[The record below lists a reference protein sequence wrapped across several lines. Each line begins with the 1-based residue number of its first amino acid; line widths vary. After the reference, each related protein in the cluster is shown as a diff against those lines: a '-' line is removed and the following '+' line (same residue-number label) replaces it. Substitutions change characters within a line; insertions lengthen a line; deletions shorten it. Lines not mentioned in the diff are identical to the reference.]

1 MRSQKLLS
9 VFLLLLFF
17 VPGVLFALSGGW
29 QTLTLPS
36 AASIWDG
43 TAAQWTE
50 NILAESFAGKDFL
63 CSAAAAL
70 QTALGRNQQNGCF
83 YGEDGILQ
91 NLPDADEAITANNLQ
106 ALQAYSAQTSSPCY
120 FLLSPTAAAI
130 AQQKIPSLAL
140 ESLFNQK
147 LYIQRCYSSLSSF
160 RTIDAYNGLFSHQS
174 EYLFYRTDSRLTALG
189 CYYLYVSAGEKLGYT
204 ARSMD
209 YFSISYPMHDYR
221 GNLTQQVPYAQVEPD
236 VISLFHYQKH
246 NRDIRLV
253 QDPLGNASA
262 APLYDTS
269 LLKSSDPLQVYL
281 GPNRGVT
288 DLLVSETPYDGCLL
302 VLTDGSCNALFPADC
317 HSLSADPGRRSA
329 IGYRR
334 PACSNQPGFL

>member
-1 MRSQKLLS
+1 MYKRQ
-9 VFLLLLFF
+9 
-17 VPGVLFALSGGW
+17 
-29 QTLTLPS
+29 
-36 AASIWDG
+36 
-43 TAAQWTE
+43 
-50 NILAESFAGKDFL
+50 
-63 CSAAAAL
+63 
-70 QTALGRNQQNGCF
+70 
-83 YGEDGILQ
+83 
-91 NLPDADEAITANNLQ
+91 ANNLQ

-209 YFSISYPMHDYR
+209 YFSISHPMHDYR

-236 VISLFHYQKH
+236 VISLFHYQKDVYKRQAPAPPGYGPCRIPRW
-246 NRDIRLV
+246 NFSPAAASPSECPVPGRSARPSK
-253 QDPLGNASA
+253 DPLYYTAW
-262 APLYDTS
+262 
-269 LLKSSDPLQVYL
+269 
-281 GPNRGVT
+281 
-288 DLLVSETPYDGCLL
+288 C
-302 VLTDGSCNALFPADC
+302 
-317 HSLSADPGRRSA
+317 GRRW
-329 IGYRR
+329 YN
-334 PACSNQPGFL
+334 P

>member
-130 AQQKIPSLAL
+130 AQKKIPSLAL

-209 YFSISYPMHDYR
+209 YFSISHPMHDYR

-236 VISLFHYQKH
+236 VISAWCRIHWAM
-246 NRDIRLV
+246 
-253 QDPLGNASA
+253 P
-262 APLYDTS
+262 P
-269 LLKSSDPLQVYL
+269 
-281 GPNRGVT
+281 
-288 DLLVSETPYDGCLL
+288 
-302 VLTDGSCNALFPADC
+302 
-317 HSLSADPGRRSA
+317 RRRCM
-329 IGYRR
+329 I
-334 PACSNQPGFL
+334 PAC